1 MARGVSTVLDVGV
14 CLLLVTAAVL
24 TLVVGVSAP
33 PAPERPAAAT
43 GAERVTTLTAAV
55 PAGPDHEAHDTLAGH
70 LATAAVANATLDGRP
85 LVESRYPEAVR
96 QATTDRLDD
105 RTHVTARWVLCENSP
120 VSGELSAG
128 RRPPPDAEV
137 ATATV
142 TVHSGLSPPAASGS
156 FAALAESLAAAYV
169 GWWFPPGRTRTRL
182 NDARTAAETAD
193 RYRSLAETLGV
204 SPGGSVGADPRATN
218 RRLVDALG
226 QRLKSDLRGRFQNPE
241 QAASH
246 CRVERVELVVR
257 GWEP

>member
-1 MARGVSTVLDVGV
+1 VSTVLDVGV
-14 CLLLVTAAVL
+14 CLLLVAAAVI

-43 GAERVTTLTAAV
+43 GAERVATLTAAV
-55 PAGPDHEAHDTLAGH
+55 PAGPDREKHDTLAGH

-105 RTHVTARWVLCENSP
+105 RTHVTARWAACENGP

-137 ATATV
+137 ATATI
-142 TVHSGLSPPAASGS
+142 TVHSGLSPAASGS

-169 GWWFPPGRTRTRL
+169 GWWFPPGRTRMRL

-204 SPGGSVGADPRATN
+204 DPGGSVGADPRAAN

-226 QRLKSDLRGRFQNPE
+226 QRLESDLRGRFQGSE
-241 QAASH
+241 QAAAH
-246 CRVERVELVVR
+246 CSVERVELVVR
-257 GWEP
+257 GWKP